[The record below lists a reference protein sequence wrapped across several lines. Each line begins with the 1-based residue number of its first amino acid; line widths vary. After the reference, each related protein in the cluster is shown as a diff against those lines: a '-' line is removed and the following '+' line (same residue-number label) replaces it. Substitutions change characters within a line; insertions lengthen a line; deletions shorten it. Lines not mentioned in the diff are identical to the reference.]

1 MEFVWFVVIGLGVG
15 LVMGHFLQGNNFGIP
30 GDIAFA
36 IGGAIVF
43 GVALGASGLA
53 PEGGMAGKAGMALI
67 GAFVAL
73 VLRRVLKVA

>member
-1 MEFVWFVVIGLGVG
+1 MEYFWFVVIGLAVG
-15 LVMGHFLQGNNFGIP
+15 LVVGHFLQGNNFGIP

-36 IGGAIVF
+36 VGGAVLF
-43 GVALGASGLA
+43 GVTLGASGLA
-53 PEGGMAGKAGMALI
+53 PEAGVAGQAGMALI